1 MCVRDVVLLG
11 LGICRHLISPESYVE
26 TTLMSPVALGSRPNS
41 NVVVD
46 FQTAKLRSLQNGAEN
61 AIDIR
66 RNANCVNWQ
75 GVVVRIGSGTLLV
88 GAILLSACSATT
100 SPNGSSNIGNAP
112 EAVVELAGPGQN
124 LATARLRPEDGCY
137 WYEHNGP
144 VETTLLPLRT
154 ANGNPICVAKEA

>member
-1 MCVRDVVLLG
+1 M
-11 LGICRHLISPESYVE
+11 I
-26 TTLMSPVALGSRPNS
+26 LMSPVALGSRPNS

-46 FQTAKLRSLQNGAEN
+46 FQTAQLRSLQHGAEN

-75 GVVVRIGSGTLLV
+75 GVVVRIGSGTLLA

-100 SPNGSSNIGNAP
+100 PPNGPSDIGNVP

-137 WYEHNGP
+137 WYEHSGP

-154 ANGNPICVAKEA
+154 ARGNPICVAKEA